1 MAVDYEDKV
10 SAARS
15 CCVCGREFSPEE
27 RYLSALFEQG
37 EEFHRRDYCQGCW
50 QGPPEGSFS
59 YWRGRLPAKE
69 ERPERFVGEGEL
81 LELFARLEAVTEPR
95 QSAFRYLLGLLL
107 IRRRLLKLMSSRGR
121 EGRPLMVV
129 ESGQGVTYEVPVP
142 QLSDAELAEVSAQMG
157 AVLRVDMKPSASGTK
172 EGGED
177 V

>member
-69 ERPERFVGEGEL
+69 ERPERFVDEGEL
-81 LELFARLEAVTEPR
+81 LELFARLEGVTEPR

-107 IRRRLLKLMSSRGR
+107 ARRQNVVRRGDVAAHVAPDAGKAPAAKASYPHGKSSCRDC
-121 EGRPLMVV
+121 VC
-129 ESGQGVTYEVPVP
+129 
-142 QLSDAELAEVSAQMG
+142 
-157 AVLRVDMKPSASGTK
+157 
-172 EGGED
+172 
-177 V
+177 